1 MAAKKPPTRLDDL
14 TSMRAVL
21 WDSITAADPEKRAPL
36 FARLESVIEQ
46 IERLSP
52 TVKAGDP
59 VDEIAKRR
67 AARGAGSA
75 TSRRSATAD
84 EG

>member
-1 MAAKKPPTRLDDL
+1 MSARLDDL
-14 TSMRAVL
+14 KAMRDLL
-21 WDSITAADPEKRAPL
+21 WASLEATDPEKRAPL

-46 IERLSP
+46 IEKLSP
-52 TVKAGDP
+52 TAKAGDP

-67 AARGAGSA
+67 AARGAGTAASK
-75 TSRRSATAD
+75 RRAAAD